1 MINAAARGVR
11 AAFVAGVARQTLDLF
26 IPLPP
31 ETKPE
36 DLDPWPGGLRQV
48 ATVALPIARAIL
60 QKAVQGGDKV
70 DERVL
75 SADDGAVQLYCA
87 GETPRDDAMLLLLPG
102 AETFDALAELDSAV
116 GPRNLILLNPQF
128 STPADLG
135 LFKRNA
141 ASTKRFFG
149 EATSLRDKFATTYCA
164 QELSCRS
171 EDLRLVHE
179 YGKGWR
185 AYYVDDAEFDG
196 QNMITEGTMKP
207 LHAEPLDTRPSY
219 EDLETMV
226 RKELKLPVYVRK
238 MREAEDKG
246 PRFLR

>member
-1 MINAAARGVR
+1 MDGLIRPAADRFGP
-11 AAFVAGVARQTLDLF
+11 T
-26 IPLPP
+26 
-31 ETKPE
+31 T
-36 DLDPWPGGLRQV
+36 QV

-87 GETPRDDAMLLLLPG
+87 GETPRDDATLLLLPG
-102 AETFDALAELDSAV
+102 AETFDALAELDEAV

-185 AYYVDDAEFDG
+185 AYFRRVDMPQTTRGDAAGRDAESPRRRLAA
-196 QNMITEGTMKP
+196 TP
-207 LHAEPLDTRPSY
+207 RPC
-219 EDLETMV
+219 DV
-226 RKELKLPVYVRK
+226 
-238 MREAEDKG
+238 DI
-246 PRFLR
+246 PRRRLAAPPRPCVVDIPR